1 MHTKTIKILTCENE
15 QKPELG
21 LSHDKREL
29 RSHTHE
35 NQELRIWS
43 NVHEKK
49 SSGIGAVTFL
59 RRFRSP
65 EIIHTEAGHIEDPD

>member
-29 RSHTHE
+29 RST
-35 NQELRIWS
+35 
-43 NVHEKK
+43 KTK
-49 SSGIGAVTFL
+49 SSLAGAMFMKRKAL
-59 RRFRSP
+59 ES
-65 EIIHTEAGHIEDPD
+65 EL